1 MFIFTCSVRL
11 LSVIN
16 INLLTSCI
24 IASECTFAEMC
35 CVGCEG
41 QDDGGIVLVLYCY
54 VLIWKYVTRP
64 LTLANITMSYIGEES
79 EHVSHYWISIWN
91 HSITFHLKESDTEPW
106 IWLQTLGAVSQFLW
120 CVADV
125 RLYDNTRLAARK
137 SNTMRVTTIE
147 FFSPGIPHGSRIKFS
162 LFYLTTHINFHP
174 NHFAWQ
180 QAAQNTP
187 LFEFSASRCSRI
199 LVQRTAVSIK
209 ISFTVFI

>member
-1 MFIFTCSVRL
+1 MFIFTCSFHL

-24 IASECTFAEMC
+24 IASECTFAEMW

-91 HSITFHLKESDTEPW
+91 HSITFHLKSP
-106 IWLQTLGAVSQFLW
+106 ILNLGFGSRPSGRFRSFFW
-120 CVADV
+120 SVADV
-125 RLYDNTRLAARK
+125 RLCDNMAARK
-137 SNTMRVTTIE
+137 SNTVREITIE
-147 FFSPGIPHGSRIKFS
+147 YFFLAYH
-162 LFYLTTHINFHP
+162 
-174 NHFAWQ
+174 
-180 QAAQNTP
+180 
-187 LFEFSASRCSRI
+187 
-199 LVQRTAVSIK
+199 VAVE
-209 ISFTVFI
+209 